1 MSTVKNLP
9 EGYTSRPARMQDA
22 DQATS
27 LFNAC
32 SMEQLGEA
40 PHDAEEQRVEW
51 RTPKF
56 DLERDTRAILGPD
69 EELVGYA
76 EVWNLEEPYVS
87 AYGWGR
93 VHPDHRG
100 RGIGSALLVWEEER
114 ARQALELAPEDARVT
129 LNSGALVKDQLSRA
143 LLEEYG
149 FQQIRFFQRRVVE
162 MNGSPAEPVW
172 PDGIR
177 VRTFDPERDLEAAVR
192 SVREAFS
199 DHWGHVDS
207 PFEEELEFWRHWV
220 EEEKDFDPRLWFLAE
235 ADGDIVATCLCWP
248 KRHED
253 PDLGWINVLGVER
266 PWRRRGLALALLL
279 HAFGAF
285 HERGKRKVGLG
296 VDATSLTGAN
306 RLYEKAGMQV
316 VRESV
321 AYEKELRPGRD
332 LARRTLDEGGGD
344 DG

>member
-1 MSTVKNLP
+1 VSTVKNLP

-129 LNSGALVKDQLSRA
+129 LNSGALVKDQLSRRCSRSTA
-143 LLEEYG
+143 SS
-149 FQQIRFFQRRVVE
+149 RSASS
-162 MNGSPAEPVW
+162 NG
-172 PDGIR
+172 
-177 VRTFDPERDLEAAVR
+177 
-192 SVREAFS
+192 
-199 DHWGHVDS
+199 
-207 PFEEELEFWRHWV
+207 
-220 EEEKDFDPRLWFLAE
+220 
-235 ADGDIVATCLCWP
+235 
-248 KRHED
+248 
-253 PDLGWINVLGVER
+253 
-266 PWRRRGLALALLL
+266 
-279 HAFGAF
+279 
-285 HERGKRKVGLG
+285 
-296 VDATSLTGAN
+296 
-306 RLYEKAGMQV
+306 
-316 VRESV
+316 ESS
-321 AYEKELRPGRD
+321 R
-332 LARRTLDEGGGD
+332 
-344 DG
+344 